1 MYTIKLTQIA
11 AEFIAKL
18 DNKSQKQVMEKL
30 EILKEDPL
38 KVGKA
43 LKGNLQNYRS
53 IRSVGQRYRIIYQV
67 KETEI
72 EVIVVAVGIRRDGDK
87 KNDVYEL
94 MKKYIKI
101 GLLPR

>member
-18 DNKSQKQVMEKL
+18 DNKSQQQVMEKL
-30 EILKEDPL
+30 EILKEEPV